1 MPNKLI
7 GTEANQVP
15 SNADLGTAAY
25 MDKSEFVLSRGGS
38 AAQIK
43 TKIPNTAVDVLVYD
57 TSLDSDGGAWR
68 KRMKNTS
75 WYNEE
80 LDTNTRGPRR
90 DFPSKAVIIAEDR
103 TITIY
108 DGDDPDMTMWMRF
121 ISTGTNAGFLPY
133 LNVTYSS
140 TFVRRVAMVNG
151 LLAIAVEGSV
161 GGLMLID
168 FVLDEARIIYHSSL
182 DERRFTCGI
191 DRRNHHYKTEH
202 SGGTARYNRHI
213 LNRVV
218 HDVDVA
224 VLPNASFDYG
234 RGLPTVSIAAATDAG
249 VTVFK
254 DKGEPIDITVTNPLY
269 TESNKVEFLPG
280 GGIGLSLEAG
290 SATAE
295 DSYYVFHKVPDA
307 NTAITVDSKSATSRD
322 VDTFYSAQW
331 TNPSNVDVFV
341 NGYDGDRKINAAN
354 RLQFGT
360 NTGLTRIDQNVGY
373 PNRGLSAFIGTDYNT
388 GWMPGDCYYATLSS
402 TSEVDAVGVELA
414 PQNAATSDDDSGEAN
429 STSGWTA
436 YNGATISSVT
446 TYANGLNSSYSLYV
460 NLAGGGTRGAYFSAN
475 VKAGVTYTISFD
487 IYQTNASG
495 SNVTQLEIGTSVDG
509 NQFADFAV
517 LSTNNAWQANSH
529 SFTATSDDT
538 LYFLFREAGS
548 TNPDFWLDNV
558 SLRISEVDHKARDTA
573 IFRRGATQ
581 VIGTI
586 KKTPVA
592 GNADLV
598 AYSGFDANNYMRIPY
613 WQNRSSPGHGG
624 AHTTSNNQ
632 AWSYVYWMKDDGSAT
647 ATTWQAQVING
658 FYDGSWRY
666 YVEMGT
672 RNSQV
677 GFSFNDGNGNGQ
689 GTNSV
694 SNIDNND
701 WHCVV
706 HSYDGHRYRMYL
718 DGEFEVE
725 MAVNINVTDTRGH
738 IRIGNNQN
746 NGNEAASA
754 SSIALVRYAHTNLS
768 EEQVKKIWYD
778 EKNLFKEGAKATL
791 YGTSSQV
798 NTVCLDPVTDLL
810 HAGTSSA
817 RSVFE
822 GLRRVENTTEP
833 AMQKISAVNNFVVEE

>member
-1 MPNKLI
+1 MANKLI
-7 GTEANQVP
+7 GLDPNQVP

-25 MDKSEFVLSRGGS
+25 MDKNEFILSRGGYAS
-38 AAQIK
+38 QIK
-43 TKIPNTAVDVLVYD
+43 SKIPNTAVDVLVYD

-80 LDTNTRGPRR
+80 LNTNTRGPRKE
-90 DFPSKAVIIAEDR
+90 FPSKAVIVAEDR

-108 DGDDPDMTMWMRF
+108 DGDDPDLPMWMKF
-121 ISTGTNAGFLPY
+121 ISTGVQAGFLPY

-168 FVLDEARIIYHSSL
+168 FVLDEARIIYHSSIT
-182 DERRFTCGI
+182 EKRFTCGI
-191 DRRNHHYKTEH
+191 DRRNHHYVVEP
-202 SGGTARYNRHI
+202 GNGVERYNRHVI
-213 LNRVV
+213 NRVV

-224 VLPNASFDYG
+224 VLPNASFDYD

-254 DKGEPIDITVTNPLY
+254 DKGEGIDITVSNASY

-280 GGIGLSLEAG
+280 GGIGLSLENSNPG
-290 SATAE
+290 AE

-307 NTAITVDSKSATSRD
+307 NASITVDSKVATYRD
-322 VDTFYSAQW
+322 VDVFYSGQW
-331 TNPSNVDVFV
+331 TNPQNVDVFL
-341 NGYDGDRKINAAN
+341 NNYDNDRAILSAN
-354 RLQFGT
+354 RLQFGS
-360 NTGLTRIDQNVGY
+360 NHGLTRVHQNVGY
-373 PNRGLSAFIGTDYNT
+373 PNRGLSAFIGPDYNT
-388 GWMPGDCYYATLSS
+388 GWMPGECYYATLSS

-429 STSGWTA
+429 ATTGWTA
-436 YNGATISSVT
+436 YSGATISSVT
-446 TYANGLNSSYSLYV
+446 TYANGLNSTYSLFV
-460 NLAGGGTRGAYFSAN
+460 NLNGSGSAGAYFSAN

-487 IYQTNASG
+487 IYQTTASG
-495 SNVTQLEIGTSVDG
+495 GNVTQLEIGTSVDG
-509 NQFADFAV
+509 NQFSDFAL

-529 SFTATSDDT
+529 TFTATSDDT

-548 TNPDFWLDNV
+548 TNPNFWLDNV
-558 SLRISEVDHKARDTA
+558 SLRVAEVDHRARDTA
-573 IFRRGATQ
+573 VFRRGSAQ

-598 AYSGFDANNYMRIPY
+598 SYSGFDGNNYLRIPY
-613 WQNRSSPGHGG
+613 WQNRSSPPHGG
-624 AHTTSNNQ
+624 AHTTPNNQ
-632 AWSYVYWMKDDGSAT
+632 AFSYVYWFKDSGEST
-647 ATTWQAQVING
+647 LQTWQAHAINA

-666 YVEMGT
+666 YVECGT
-672 RNSQV
+672 NGSKA
-677 GFSFNDGNGNGQ
+677 GFSVNDGNGNSQ
-689 GTNSV
+689 GISSL
-694 SNIDNND
+694 SNVDNNQ
-701 WHCVV
+701 WVCVV
-706 HSYDGHRYRMYL
+706 HTYDGHMYRMYL
-718 DGEFEVE
+718 NGEFEVE
-725 MAVNINVTDTRGH
+725 MAVNINITDTRGH

-746 NGNEAASA
+746 NGNEASNA
-754 SSIALVRYAHTNLS
+754 SSLALLRYSHTNLS
-768 EEQVKKIWYD
+768 QEDVKKIWND
-778 EKNLFKEGAKATL
+778 EKHLFKEGAKATL
-791 YGTSSQV
+791 YGNSSVV

-810 HAGTSSA
+810 HVGTSSA

-822 GLRRVENTTEP
+822 GLARVENTTEP
-833 AMQKISAVNNFVVEE
+833 VMQKISAVNDFVVEE